1 MKDAFQGAMANQ
13 QATAPV
19 VNVPPIVGANA
30 PLPSVVV
37 ASEPLRDIM
46 REY

>member
-1 MKDAFQGAMANQ
+1 MKDAFQGAMAKQ
-13 QATAPV
+13 QATSAV
-19 VNVPPIVGANA
+19 VNAPPIVGANA
-30 PLPSVVV
+30 SLPSVVV